1 MNARFLPVLLAASL
15 LLSACSSNT
24 QSDKTTTDSSSV
36 SQTTS
41 PETAETLLT
50 ERLTNLGLTTESH
63 WRGISLGD
71 PIATVRATE
80 KATLFESDA
89 KHLGY
94 TLEFPNLESADILYQ
109 LDAKQTVNGIEVDLY
124 LNDAKAVSS
133 YQTDLKRYFDAR
145 YKANGSNTWQG
156 ANKETVTLRDVSKGK
171 DFGLKIVFRA
181 GGAV

>member
-1 MNARFLPVLLAASL
+1 MAVWLLFP
-15 LLSACSSNT
+15 ACSSNT
-24 QSDKTTTDSSSV
+24 QSDKTATDSTAV
-36 SQTTS
+36 SQTTPS
-41 PETAETLLT
+41 EAAEILLT
-50 ERLTNLGLTTESH
+50 EQLTNLGLTTESH

-71 PIATVRATE
+71 PIATVRSTE

-124 LNDAKAVSS
+124 LNDAKAVGS
-133 YQTDLKRYFDAR
+133 YQTDLKQYFDAR
-145 YKANGSNTWQG
+145 YKANGANTWQG
-156 ANKETVTLRDVSKGK
+156 ASKETITLRDVSKGK

-181 GGAV
+181 GGAD